1 MKKRKARILAG
12 CLALYQL
19 AFILPELIAPRGLA
33 ADDSRRSF
41 AQGPGLFAAA
51 KNPERPA
58 GTGQKTAKEGFFTRT
73 FNWTGADKKVKRVAF
88 ALAKDQV
95 VVAHQAGAAYKVTGF
110 RRADG
115 SKAWAVDLPDQ
126 PAMNRLAVDRD
137 GRVIVSLCD
146 GSVVCLGR

>member
-1 MKKRKARILAG
+1 LVDTGTTLPAWDAELAIVPPKGLAG
-12 CLALYQL
+12 
-19 AFILPELIAPRGLA
+19 PLA
-33 ADDSRRSF
+33 AVPTAKLLAWMTDRGA
-41 AQGPGLFAAA
+41 AQVAAA
-51 KNPERPA
+51 KVRAGDPKPKLPEWADDKTWA
-58 GTGQKTAKEGFFTRT
+58 GEQITP
-73 FNWTGADKKVKRVAF
+73 VAF